1 MMENEN
7 VYRQE
12 LIEKYRQ
19 AMGNLFRYIA
29 WFEEKEG
36 KKAVQNYQGDNL
48 PGNSVP
54 IPVYDSTLLAFVKE
68 MQGTGLM
75 DRNYVYTYSRLRIK
89 DAADELK
96 WIGQVELKDIEV
108 IFAIMAKYVLGGMTR
123 GLLWSEAVENGVFLQ
138 GLKRVK
144 ELLDIWDQPLA

>member
-1 MMENEN
+1 MENEN

-12 LIEKYRQ
+12 LIARYRQ

-36 KKAVQNYQGDNL
+36 RKAVQNYQGDNT
-48 PGNSVP
+48 PGNSIP

-68 MQGTGLM
+68 MQQTGLM
-75 DRNYVYTYSRLRIK
+75 DRNYVYTYSRLRIQN
-89 DAADELK
+89 AADELK
-96 WIGQVELKDIEV
+96 WIQQVDLKDIEV

>member
-1 MMENEN
+1 MENEN

>member
-1 MMENEN
+1 MENEN

-12 LIEKYRQ
+12 LIGKYRQ
-19 AMGNLFRYIA
+19 AMGNLFRYIS
-29 WFEEKEG
+29 WFEEKAG
-36 KKAVQNYQGDNL
+36 KKAVENYHGDNN
-48 PGNSVP
+48 PGNSIP

-75 DRNYVYTYSRLRIK
+75 DRNYVYTYSRLRIQN
-89 DAADELK
+89 AQDELRL
-96 WIGQVELKDIEV
+96 IHQVDLKDIEV

-123 GLLWSEAVENGVFLQ
+123 GMLWSEAVENGVFLES
-138 GLKRVK
+138 LKRVK

>member
-1 MMENEN
+1 MENEN

-12 LIEKYRQ
+12 LIAKYRQ

-36 KKAVQNYQGDNL
+36 KKTVQNYQGDNS
-48 PGNSVP
+48 PGNSIP

-75 DRNYVYTYSRLRIK
+75 DRNYVYTYSRLRIQN
-89 DAADELK
+89 AADELK
-96 WIGQVELKDIEV
+96 WIQQADLKDIEV

-144 ELLDIWDQPLA
+144 ELLDIWDKPLA